1 MTATHPLR
9 RLRVFAAP
17 YRARIRRGVAF
28 SVLNKFFDVLPE
40 ILIGVAVDVVVNQRD
55 SFLSRVGIADP
66 MQQLWFLVGL
76 TVLVWVCE
84 SLFEYLHALTWRRTC
99 NMTCARR
106 PTRMCRNCR
115 RISSDANAPAG

>member
-55 SFLSRVGIADP
+55 VGGLRANTYVRVVNGK
-66 MQQLWFLVGL
+66 V
-76 TVLVWVCE
+76 VL
-84 SLFEYLHALTWRRTC
+84 R
-99 NMTCARR
+99 
-106 PTRMCRNCR
+106 
-115 RISSDANAPAG
+115 